1 MKKEYFQPQLEC
13 TEVTVG
19 QSLCVVS
26 PGGASHDGGNN
37 GGGNAPART
46 LYV

>member
-1 MKKEYFQPQLEC
+1 MKKEYRQPQLEYM
-13 TEVTVG
+13 EVTAG
-19 QSLCVVS
+19 QFLCDS
-26 PGGASHDGGNN
+26 PGGASHGGGNN

>member
-1 MKKEYFQPQLEC
+1 MKKEYSQPHFEC
-13 TEVTVG
+13 TVVTMG
-19 QSLCVVS
+19 PILNDS
-26 PGGASHDGGNN
+26 PGGASGPGGSNS

>member
-1 MKKEYFQPQLEC
+1 MKKEYRQPQLEC
-13 TEVTVG
+13 MEVTAG
-19 QSLCVVS
+19 QFLCDS
-26 PGGASHDGGNN
+26 PGGLGGPGGGNN